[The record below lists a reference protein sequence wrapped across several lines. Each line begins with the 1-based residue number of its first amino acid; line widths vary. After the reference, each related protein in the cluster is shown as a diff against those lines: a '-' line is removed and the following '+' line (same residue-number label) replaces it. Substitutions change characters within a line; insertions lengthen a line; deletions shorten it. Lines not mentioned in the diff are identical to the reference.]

1 MKLIQQLLL
10 AAAIITLVS
19 CKGKNALAYNEKM
32 VGIQQELMTKVNA
45 MQADTSGNATA
56 KLISFRDFAKQKRD
70 EIKAAVAPDDAEAFK
85 TAMINDVNGIIDSYD
100 VLIKIT
106 EAEGDEAKLEP
117 LREQFSALEK
127 KIAKLDDNV
136 IEEQRKFAK
145 ANGIK
150 LR

>member
-10 AAAIITLVS
+10 AAVIITLVS

-32 VGIQQELMTKVNA
+32 VGIQQELLAKVNK
-45 MQADTSGNATA
+45 MKTDTSDALG
-56 KLISFRDFAKQKRD
+56 KLTTVRDFAVKKRE
-70 EIKAAVAPDDAEAFK
+70 EIKSAPAPDDAAAFK
-85 TAMINDVNGIIDSYD
+85 DAMVNDVTGIIESYE
-100 VLIKIT
+100 VLIKILNAG
-106 EAEGDEAKLEP
+106 EDEAKLAP
-117 LREQFSALEK
+117 LREEFAVWEK

>member
-1 MKLIQQLLL
+1 MKLMQQLLL
-10 AAAIITLVS
+10 AAIIITLVS

-56 KLISFRDFAKQKRD
+56 KLIGFRDFAKLKRD

-85 TAMINDVNGIIDSYD
+85 TAMLNDVNGIIDSYD

-127 KIAKLDDNV
+127 KIAKLDDLV

-145 ANGIK
+145 ANGIQLK
-150 LR
+150 